1 MSVEYLKSAKTI
13 FWDFDGVIK
22 DSVVVKSDAFEQ
34 LFLPFGDE
42 VAISVREHH
51 EANGGMN
58 RFEKLPIYLKWA
70 GEEVTVELID
80 EYARKFSQLA
90 KQKVINSE
98 WVDGISDYLE
108 RNYNRQNFFLITA
121 TPQHEIENIIDK
133 LNISKYFK
141 QIIGSPTNK
150 KDAIKNIIVNYSIKP
165 EESLV
170 VGDSV
175 SDYEAAVL
183 NQIVFVLRK
192 TNLNQDLQ
200 NKLSC
205 LMISNYK

>member
-1 MSVEYLKSAKTI
+1 MSVEYLKNAKTI

-34 LFLPFGDE
+34 LFLPFGDK
-42 VAISVREHH
+42 VAISAREHH
-51 EANGGMN
+51 EANGGMS
-58 RFEKLPIYLKWA
+58 RFEKLPIYLNWA
-70 GEEVTVELID
+70 GEEVNAELID
-80 EYARKFSQLA
+80 EYATKFSQLA

-108 RNYNRQNFFLITA
+108 RNYNRQYFFLITS
-121 TPQHEIENIIDK
+121 TPQHEIEDIIDK
-133 LNISKYFK
+133 LNISRYFK
-141 QIIGSPTNK
+141 RIIGSPTTK

-165 EESLV
+165 EESIM

-183 NQIVFVLRK
+183 NQTAFVLRK

-200 NKLSC
+200 KKLSC

>member
-1 MSVEYLKSAKTI
+1 
-13 FWDFDGVIK
+13 
-22 DSVVVKSDAFEQ
+22 
-34 LFLPFGDE
+34 
-42 VAISVREHH
+42 
-51 EANGGMN
+51 MN
-58 RFEKLPIYLKWA
+58 RFEKLPIYLGWA
-70 GEEVTVELID
+70 GAEVTAELID

-175 SDYEAAVL
+175 NDYEAAVL
-183 NQIVFVLRK
+183 NQMAFILRK

>member
-1 MSVEYLKSAKTI
+1 MSVEYLKNAKTI

-70 GEEVTVELID
+70 GEEVTAELID

-165 EESLV
+165 EESIV

-183 NQIVFVLRK
+183 NQMAFVLRK

-200 NKLSC
+200 KKLSC

>member
-1 MSVEYLKSAKTI
+1 MSIEYLKNAKTI

-51 EANGGMN
+51 EANGGIS
-58 RFEKLPIYLKWA
+58 RFKKLPIYLNWA
-70 GEEVTVELID
+70 GEEVTAELID

-121 TPQHEIENIIDK
+121 TPQHEIEDIIDK

-165 EESLV
+165 EESIV

-175 SDYEAAVL
+175 NDYEAAVL
-183 NQIVFVLRK
+183 NQIAFVLRK

-200 NKLSC
+200 KKLSC